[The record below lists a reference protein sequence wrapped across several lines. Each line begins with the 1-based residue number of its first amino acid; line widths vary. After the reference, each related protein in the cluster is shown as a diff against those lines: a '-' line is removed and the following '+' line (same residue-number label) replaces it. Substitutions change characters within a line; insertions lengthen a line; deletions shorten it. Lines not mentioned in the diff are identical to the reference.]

1 MQWSPVV
8 KQKLLDPLGFQRT
21 LTPIQEF
28 STGMETLNTVG
39 NHSDKA
45 EYPAYVASFLN
56 PDIVPF
62 INEEQH
68 VQVCDFLQKLKASM
82 QRKQYISFHS
92 KRIYR

>member
-1 MQWSPVV
+1 MQRTPVV
-8 KQKLLDPLGFQRT
+8 KQTLLDPLGFQRT

-39 NHSDKA
+39 NHSNKA
-45 EYPAYVASFLN
+45 ENVAYNPFILN
-56 PDIVPF
+56 ADIVPV